1 MAMVV
6 GLEERELG
14 TCGGSHTAAR
24 ARGERQAREAK
35 HSRENENENK
45 NEGERVGVEL

>member
-14 TCGGSHTAAR
+14 TCRGSHTATR
-24 ARGERQAREAK
+24 ARGERQAGEAK
-35 HSRENENENK
+35 HSRENENK
-45 NEGERVGVEL
+45 SQSKGERASLEL